1 MDEAKQVSQ
10 RIDDEVH
17 SCLDSALFAATDV
30 PNVRGE
36 GVDEDNILRHDE
48 ADGDQ
53 AEEVQL

>member
-17 SCLDSALFAATDV
+17 SCLDSALFTAADV
-30 PNVRGE
+30 PNVCGK

-48 ADGDQ
+48 AYGN
-53 AEEVQL
+53 